1 MKKLIVFMMM
11 LALCMAMVL
20 PVYAAEQE
28 FVPSI
33 TYKDG
38 LDAQK
43 ATMNGEGVGNCVVI
57 TSIKE
62 AEEKTTDI
70 RQDTRD
76 LLLDIYQKLK
86 DGSMKLPLEGDYV
99 VVELVDINFAHSSC
113 ENVAEHNHIQ
123 WLQQEGNTITVD
135 LANMAKGLD
144 LVVLVYQDGQ
154 WVKVE
159 KVTNNG
165 DGTYTC
171 EFEIF
176 GTVAFCVEADAL
188 EEAPATGDNSHVF
201 LWLAVMLAAAAC
213 LVVVLMANRR
223 RVAK

>member
-1 MKKLIVFMMM
+1 MKKLIVFLMMI
-11 LALCMAMVL
+11 ALCMAMVL
-20 PVYAAEQE
+20 PVCAAEQE

-38 LDAQK
+38 LDALE
-43 ATMNGEGVGNCVVI
+43 ATMNGENVGDCVVV

-62 AEEKTTDI
+62 AKEKTTDI
-70 RQDTRD
+70 QQAARD
-76 LLLDIYQKLK
+76 QLLEVYEKLK

-99 VVELVDINFAHSSC
+99 VVELVDISFAKTDC
-113 ENVAEHNHIQ
+113 EEAAEHNHKE
-123 WLQQEGNTITVD
+123 WLKQEGNTVTVD
-135 LANMAKGLD
+135 LGHMAKGLD

-154 WVKVE
+154 WTKVE

-171 EFEIF
+171 EFEHF
-176 GTVAFCVEADAL
+176 GTVAFCVEADAM
-188 EEAPATGDNSHVF
+188 EEVPATGDNSNVF

-213 LVVVLMANRR
+213 LVVVLMVNRR